1 MIPGIAELIVILV
14 IVLLVFGHNKL
25 PALGDAIGK
34 SIKSFRRAARGADDI
49 EVTPREGGGRDRLRS
64 GEPPED
70 PDPPRPA

>member
-49 EVTPREGGGRDRLRS
+49 EVTPRDRLRS
-64 GEPPED
+64 GEPPD
-70 PDPPRPA
+70 DQDPPRSP